1 MRFALRFLPVTV
13 LSLLAVPSSIFPQDN
28 PDIEEAKSIL
38 REASAL
44 VPEIEEFQRGS
55 LACNISGQQ
64 VKAGDLVGALATV
77 QHLPLGANRDL
88 ALYCSAWGLT
98 AQGNWRVALQNI
110 DDLSEK
116 KPNSL
121 AYLGV
126 AIQLAEKRDY
136 ENAVTVAR
144 LIPAGPDRSTLAADA
159 LVQVYAKQFKGGDA
173 PGASHTLNEA
183 LDIVENVEQHP
194 TTPGYLATRYANLI
208 QVAVTNTA
216 ERLLQGAIHADGGPL
231 VHNGSEEAQR
241 SFDSTC
247 RKLHRFL
254 NQPER

>member
-159 LVQVYAKQFKGGDA
+159 LVQVYARG
-173 PGASHTLNEA
+173 
-183 LDIVENVEQHP
+183 ENGSGRKRGKTGKRENGRKTGP
-194 TTPGYLATRYANLI
+194 ENGSGKTGRKTGRENGSGKTGRK
-208 QVAVTNTA
+208 TA
-216 ERLLQGAIHADGGPL
+216 E
-231 VHNGSEEAQR
+231 NGSA
-241 SFDSTC
+241 
-247 RKLHRFL
+247 
-254 NQPER
+254 